1 VEPIVARELKALG
14 EQPRI
19 EDGGVSW
26 DGDARSMMRANLWL
40 RTASRVLVRVA
51 RFKATAFYELEKR
64 AKQIPWDEF
73 VAPGLDVEFR
83 VTARK
88 SKLYHS
94 DAIQERLA
102 NSVGPR
108 AKSTSADNLR
118 PTADMQLFVVRVFHD
133 EFTIS
138 ADTSGELLH
147 MRGYRQAIG
156 KAPLR
161 ETLAAA
167 LLLAADWTGQ
177 SPLLDPFCGSGPIPI
192 EAALI
197 ARRIPPGL
205 QRQFAFMRW
214 PSYRASHWK
223 ELVREAHTSMRASSP
238 VPILGSDR
246 DAGAIESALA
256 NAERAGVASDIELS
270 VRAISAIEPP
280 DTRGLIATNPPY
292 GVRVGKVA
300 NVRNLYAQFG
310 HVLRQKCA
318 GWRVLMYSPDTR
330 LARETGLP
338 FQELLRTSNGGIRV
352 SAIAAEVASS
362 AVTD

>member
-1 VEPIVARELKALG
+1 VARELKALG

-64 AKQIPWDEF
+64 AKQIPWEQF
-73 VAPGLDVEFR
+73 VAPGRDVEFR

-102 NSVGPR
+102 SSVGPR
-108 AKSTSADNLR
+108 AKSTSVDSLR
-118 PTADMQLFVVRVFHD
+118 PTADRQLFVVRALHD

-167 LLLAADWTGQ
+167 LLLAADWTGE

-192 EAALI
+192 EGALI

-205 QRQFAFMRW
+205 QRQFAFMQW
-214 PSYRASHWK
+214 PNYRGQHWK
-223 ELVREAHTSMRASSP
+223 ELVKEAQTGVLASSP

-246 DAGAIESALA
+246 DAGAIESARA
-256 NAERAGVASDIELS
+256 NADRAGVVSDINLS

-280 DTRGLIATNPPY
+280 DTPGLIATNPPY
-292 GVRVGKVA
+292 GVRVGKA
-300 NVRNLYAQFG
+300 SSVRNLYAQFG
-310 HVLRQKCA
+310 HVLSEHCL
-318 GWRVLMYSPDTR
+318 GWRAAMYCPDTR
-330 LARETGLP
+330 LAREVGLS
-338 FQELLRTSNGGIRV
+338 FQELLRTSNGGIKV
-352 SAIAAEVASS
+352 TALLANVPSS
-362 AVTD
+362 AVSA